1 MFRKEFWSQHDLSL
15 LKKNLFC
22 VINFCDNLKLC
33 VDSLPPTIESVR
45 INEGSFISDCKVG
58 GEQGGLG
65 GWGLRGGL
73 VPREIRESRPGL
85 YPTTPT
91 QTLHFKIHLRDKSH
105 PASSEVHSE
114 LIV

>member
-1 MFRKEFWSQHDLSL
+1 MNQLESMKVVSL
-15 LKKNLFC
+15 
-22 VINFCDNLKLC
+22 VIAKLG
-33 VDSLPPTIESVR
+33 ESKGVL
-45 INEGSFISDCKVG
+45 VAG
-58 GEQGGLG
+58 GV
-65 GWGLRGGL
+65 RGGL

-105 PASSEVHSE
+105 PASSEVDSE